1 MSNLKYQQLL
11 RLRKRGDERITNAKN
26 SRQELPSV
34 SGNSMSGGDIEKDRA
49 NADLCTHTPFYSR
62 AALSLH
68 RVKYE
73 SGKRTFNESYQTMSD
88 ICAFL
93 FAYSLSIPF
102 FSIPFSYMYSF
113 PHSFPHS
120 LSHSCFSFLLRTTHT
135 QHPDMLRIIIRNL
148 PDDGVLVEL
157 IICPHVIT
165 LAHLNLLYVSNS
177 KDPTAGLCLEGRV
190 SPLVLIVPTE
200 EGAFHIDLRQENVTD
215 LHGFYNFSPGSAT
228 VLSELKF
235 RNAVLSGPPDTLLL
249 LRVPVLS
256 NIAVRQLLTV
266 FLSVNT
272 SMKIEANSRAVRL
285 LRNKMFEI
293 PYVLPGNDCI
303 QSYMTPLMLRKR
315 EVKRMIAAQVR
326 AEEKALE
333 DEQFRLANAEQQR
346 QWKQARRD
354 KNRAVALKRQ
364 AAELAEKRRLENIK
378 MANKKA
384 EAERIAK
391 RKKEKAKQAMLLLR
405 AGGV

>member
-1 MSNLKYQQLL
+1 
-11 RLRKRGDERITNAKN
+11 
-26 SRQELPSV
+26 
-34 SGNSMSGGDIEKDRA
+34 
-49 NADLCTHTPFYSR
+49 
-62 AALSLH
+62 
-68 RVKYE
+68 
-73 SGKRTFNESYQTMSD
+73 
-88 ICAFL
+88 
-93 FAYSLSIPF
+93 
-102 FSIPFSYMYSF
+102 
-113 PHSFPHS
+113 
-120 LSHSCFSFLLRTTHT
+120 
-135 QHPDMLRIIIRNL
+135 MLRIIIRNL

-235 RNAVLSGPPDTLLL
+235 RNKMLSGAPDVLLL

>member
-1 MSNLKYQQLL
+1 
-11 RLRKRGDERITNAKN
+11 
-26 SRQELPSV
+26 
-34 SGNSMSGGDIEKDRA
+34 
-49 NADLCTHTPFYSR
+49 
-62 AALSLH
+62 
-68 RVKYE
+68 
-73 SGKRTFNESYQTMSD
+73 
-88 ICAFL
+88 
-93 FAYSLSIPF
+93 
-102 FSIPFSYMYSF
+102 
-113 PHSFPHS
+113 
-120 LSHSCFSFLLRTTHT
+120 
-135 QHPDMLRIIIRNL
+135 MLRIIIRNL

-157 IICPHVIT
+157 TICPHVIT

-303 QSYMTPLMLRKR
+303 QAYMTPLMLRKR